1 MFSSPDHWRSHKPGS
16 VVSLF
21 NTNTSV
27 TFTQIELKKTKCQK
41 KSSFVLKQCFWCEL
55 IKTSDF
61 PRVLAVMEVPGQK
74 RIHRWHAS
82 DWTDMWSQNLRRLW
96 MVQKGTAVYF
106 YWSGTRGLWSDFSGS
121 TDPGLHLASPSDPL
135 TPFLLSVSE
144 LRFNY
149 SSSFWNYS

>member
-74 RIHRWHAS
+74 RIHRWHES

-106 YWSGTRGLWSDFSGS
+106 YWSVIRDTWSVVRLQWKHRPRVTFSFS
-121 TDPGLHLASPSDPL
+121 IWPFDPL
-135 TPFLLSVSE
+135 FIVCFRSE
-144 LRFNY
+144 I
-149 SSSFWNYS
+149 